1 MIAQCINT
9 PELIQIFESLFGFE
23 GSELYLIDEK
33 NFSNFEVVYDKTIQE
48 LNRYF
53 DNIIIL
59 GCYFDDNKK
68 TKPNIILNPNK
79 SYKVKK
85 IMD

>member
-1 MIAQCINT
+1 MISSSEVSEQLIAQCINT

-48 LNRYF
+48 LNRFF
-53 DNIIIL
+53 DNIIL
-59 GCYFDDNKK
+59 GCYLTITKK
-68 TKPNIILNPNK
+68 QT
-79 SYKVKK
+79 
-85 IMD
+85 